1 MSEPNVL
8 CFSLIPLLFSI
19 SLRDVRRFIP
29 FLSLHHCSTYLKL
42 IVLLSFFRFP
52 FLLMLLYLLLSFQI
66 LQLAH
71 VWYSEMVLWN
81 TVLENSCGGPAKP
94 LWINQ
99 KSFVIGSSLLQF
111 IFFLNMYISACLFA
125 FLVFCHQKHYI
136 YHYNSEINKNIPT
149 SLKSIIL
156 SCSWKIFKVKPLL
169 L

>member
-81 TVLENSCGGPAKP
+81 TVLENSCSGPAKP